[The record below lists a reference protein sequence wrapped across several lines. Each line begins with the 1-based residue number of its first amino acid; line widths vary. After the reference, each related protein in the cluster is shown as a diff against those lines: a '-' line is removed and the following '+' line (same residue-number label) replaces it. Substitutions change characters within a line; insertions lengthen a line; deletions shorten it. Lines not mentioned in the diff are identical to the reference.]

1 METLEI
7 LMDGKKTKIG
17 IHDSKDDLASIGN
30 KKKLGYTPC
39 FVIDEQG
46 LLVSQVDFP
55 TSFLDKDL
63 KSKVIIYGTTYQN
76 I

>member
-7 LMDGKKTKIG
+7 LIDGKKTTIG
-17 IHDSKDDLASIGN
+17 IHDSKDDLESIDN
-30 KKKLGYTPC
+30 KKRLGYTPC
-39 FVIDEQG
+39 FVIDGQG

-55 TSFLDKDL
+55 TSFLNKDS
-63 KSKVIIYGTTYQN
+63 KSKVIIYGKTYQS